1 MVFILTLEA
10 AIFYVVMAIIVII
23 LSFIYYIYLLMKLIR
38 HNKTN
43 INKK

>member
-23 LSFIYYIYLLMKLIR
+23 LSVIYYIYLLMKLIR